1 MKAGVEFD
9 VVSLGCNT
17 RRLKEDD
24 PEQEKQIYGHRPQ
37 CIGYCLCLNHAQMRL
52 MPAKVP

>member
-9 VVSLGCNT
+9 AVSLGCNT
-17 RRLKEDD
+17 RRLEEDD

-37 CIGYCLCLNHAQMRL
+37 CIGYCLCLNHAQMRP
-52 MPAKVP
+52 MPAEVP